1 MAAMM
6 QPMIPHRGPE
16 FERLF
21 EQLQQGLRPVF
32 KTDRPVYIS
41 ASSATGMMEA
51 AIRCAPPGRILCL
64 VNGAFSERF
73 AHIASMCGR
82 DVDRYD
88 VAWGQI
94 HTIPQLDE
102 RLSIRKYS
110 AITVVHSETSTGA
123 LNNVRAVSDCAHRH
137 GIFCL
142 IDSVSGLAGTE
153 LRFDE
158 WKLDYVLSGSQKAL
172 ALPPGLSFA
181 VASSAYVDQA
191 NGTHGR
197 GVYFD
202 LVELDAYAR
211 RNQTPSTPALSLLFA
226 LELQL
231 RSIAAEG
238 LEARWARHKA
248 MATRTQEW
256 ITKISDETGK
266 RLGNI
271 APLGSQSPTVSTIKL
286 PSDLPAESF
295 TAAVAKRG
303 IVVGSGYGKLKGSTF
318 RTPWSPSSVVSLR
331 ARVFFALDP
340 DISFECR
347 RRIRRDENIPGSNIY
362 SWAGGAMGD
371 PGPER

>member
-6 QPMIPHRGPE
+6 QPMIAHRGAE
-16 FERLF
+16 FETLFERL
-21 EQLQQGLRPVF
+21 QDGLRPVF

-41 ASSATGMMEA
+41 SSSATGLMEA
-51 AIRCAPPGRILCL
+51 GIRCAPPGRILCL

-94 HTIPQLDE
+94 HTVPQLDE

-123 LNNVRAVSDCAHRH
+123 LNDVRAISDCAHRR
-137 GIFCL
+137 GIVCL
-142 IDSVSGLAGTE
+142 VDSVSGLAGAE

-158 WKLDYVLSGSQKAL
+158 WNLDYALTGSQKAL

-181 VASSAYVDQA
+181 VASAAYVDQA
-191 NGTHGR
+191 SGTRER

-211 RNQTPSTPALSLLFA
+211 RNQTPSTPAISLLYA
-226 LELQL
+226 LEVQLQ
-231 RSIAAEG
+231 SIAAEG

-248 MATRTQEW
+248 MAARTQEW

-266 RLGNI
+266 KLGNI
-271 APLGSQSPTVSTIKL
+271 APLGSQSPTVSTIRL
-286 PSDLPAESF
+286 PSDLPAENF
-295 TAAVAKRG
+295 TAAVGKRG
-303 IVVGSGYGKLKGSTF
+303 IVIGSGYGKLKSSTF
-318 RTPWSPSSVVSLR
+318 RIGHMGDHTVESVERCLAACSSVLR
-331 ARVFFALDP
+331 
-340 DISFECR
+340 S
-347 RRIRRDENIPGSNIY
+347 
-362 SWAGGAMGD
+362 
-371 PGPER
+371 

>member
-1 MAAMM
+1 MNPTKAFGTFFLPGPTEVREEIMAAMM

-16 FERLF
+16 FEQLF
-21 EQLQQGLRPVF
+21 ERLQRGLRPLF
-32 KTDRPVYIS
+32 FTERPVYIS
-41 ASSATGMMEA
+41 SSSATGMMEA

-73 AHIASMCGR
+73 AHIASTCGR
-82 DVDRYD
+82 DVDRYE

-123 LNNVRAVSDCAHRH
+123 LNDVRAISDCPHRR
-137 GIFCL
+137 GVFCL
-142 IDSVSGLAGTE
+142 VDSVSGFAGAE

-158 WKLDYVLSGSQKAL
+158 WKLDYALTGSQKAL

-181 VASSAYVDQA
+181 VASAAYVDQA

-211 RNQTPSTPALSLLFA
+211 RSQTPSTPALSLFYA
-226 LELQL
+226 LEAQL
-231 RSIAAEG
+231 KSIAAEG
-238 LEARWARHKA
+238 IETRWARHKA
-248 MATRTQEW
+248 MALRTQEW
-256 ITKISDETGK
+256 IIKISDETGK
-266 RLGNI
+266 KLTNI
-271 APLGSQSPTVSTIKL
+271 APLGSQSPTVSTIRL
-286 PSDLPAESF
+286 PADLPAEGF

-303 IVVGSGYGKLKGSTF
+303 ITIGSGYGKLKSSTF
-318 RTPWSPSSVVSLR
+318 RIGHMGDHTMETLERCLTVCSSVLR
-331 ARVFFALDP
+331 
-340 DISFECR
+340 S
-347 RRIRRDENIPGSNIY
+347 
-362 SWAGGAMGD
+362 
-371 PGPER
+371 

>member
-1 MAAMM
+1 MSTTKPFGTLFLPGPTEVREEIMAAMM
-6 QPMIPHRGPE
+6 HPMIAHRGPE

-21 EQLQQGLRPVF
+21 ERLQKGLQPVF

-41 ASSATGMMEA
+41 SSSATGMMEA

-82 DVDRYD
+82 DVDRYE

-110 AITVVHSETSTGA
+110 VITVVHSETSTGA
-123 LNNVRAVSDCAHRH
+123 LNDARAISDCAHRH
-137 GIFCL
+137 GLFCL
-142 IDSVSGLAGTE
+142 IDSVSGLAGAE

-158 WKLDYVLSGSQKAL
+158 WKLDYVLTGSQKAL

-181 VASSAYVDQA
+181 AASAAYIDQA

-211 RNQTPSTPALSLLFA
+211 RNQTPSTPALSLMFA
-226 LELQL
+226 LDVQLQA
-231 RSIAAEG
+231 IATEG
-238 LEARWARHKA
+238 LEARWARHRA
-248 MATRTQEW
+248 MAARTQEW
-256 ITKISDETGK
+256 TTKISDETGK
-266 RLGNI
+266 KVGNI

-286 PSDLPAESF
+286 PSDLPAEGF

-303 IVVGSGYGKLKGSTF
+303 IIVGNGYGKLKSSTF
-318 RTPWSPSSVVSLR
+318 RIGHMGDHTVESVERCLAACSSVLR
-331 ARVFFALDP
+331 T
-340 DISFECR
+340 
-347 RRIRRDENIPGSNIY
+347 
-362 SWAGGAMGD
+362 
-371 PGPER
+371 